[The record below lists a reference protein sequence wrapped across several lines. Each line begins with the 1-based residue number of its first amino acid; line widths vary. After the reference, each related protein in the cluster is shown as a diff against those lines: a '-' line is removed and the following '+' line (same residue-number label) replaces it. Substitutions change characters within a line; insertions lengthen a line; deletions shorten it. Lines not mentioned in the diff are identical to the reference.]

1 MSFSE
6 EEIKNLKQLL
16 EVEKIRSLRMKYNQL
31 IDSRDLS
38 QLVNLFTPDGICEFG
53 PYGSWKGRGE
63 IYKNYLEVFEDNWM
77 HKFSSMYYNTNHLV
91 DLIDD
96 HGRAGNILSFRH

>member
-31 IDSRDLS
+31 IDLG
-38 QLVNLFTPDGICEFG
+38 FKP
-53 PYGSWKGRGE
+53 
-63 IYKNYLEVFEDNWM
+63 
-77 HKFSSMYYNTNHLV
+77 
-91 DLIDD
+91 
-96 HGRAGNILSFRH
+96 AGQFIHS

>member
-38 QLVNLFTPDGICEFG
+38 QLVNLFTSDGICEFG

-63 IYKNYLEVFEDNWM
+63 IYKNYLEVF
-77 HKFSSMYYNTNHLV
+77 
-91 DLIDD
+91 
-96 HGRAGNILSFRH
+96 